1 MDSAV
6 ERAVIGR
13 VSSLHLHPEQPGALM
28 QTVTAFEV
36 VAQTGIRREPRYF
49 GRRSNSTGQ
58 PSLRQVSLIEREQ
71 IARHAQALGLGL
83 DQIPPGA
90 VRANIE
96 TEDVD
101 LVAVLGKR
109 LQVGEA
115 ILLLYEAR
123 IPCAKMDA
131 VCQGLRALMQ
141 QNRQGVLAQ
150 VIQSGNIA
158 AGDSICLAP
167 TS

>member
-13 VSSLHLHPEQPGALM
+13 VSSLHLHPEQPGAII
-28 QTVTAFEV
+28 QNVTSFEV
-36 VAQTGIRREPRYF
+36 VAQTGIRGEPRYF
-49 GRRSNSTGQ
+49 GRRSSSTGQ
-58 PSLRQVSLIEREQ
+58 PSLRQVSLMEREQ
-71 IARHAQALGLGL
+71 IARHAQALGF
-83 DQIPPGA
+83 QIPSGA

-96 TEDVD
+96 SEGVD
-101 LVAVLGKR
+101 LVALLGQR
-109 LQVGEA
+109 VQVGEA

-123 IPCAKMDA
+123 TPCAKMDA

-150 VIQSGNIA
+150 VIQSGNIS
-158 AGDSICLAP
+158 AGDSIRLAP

>member
-6 ERAVIGR
+6 ERAEIGR
-13 VSSLHLHPEQPGALM
+13 VSSLHLHPEQPGTPM
-28 QTVTAFEV
+28 QNVTAFEA
-36 VAQTGIRREPRYF
+36 VAQTGIRAEPRYF
-49 GRRSNSTGQ
+49 GRRSSSTGQ
-58 PSLRQVSLIEREQ
+58 PSLRQVSLMEREQ
-71 IARHAQALGLGL
+71 IARHAQALGF
-83 DQIPPGA
+83 QILPGA

-96 TEDVD
+96 TEGVD
-101 LVAVLGKR
+101 LVGLLGKR

-123 IPCAKMDA
+123 TPCAKMDA

-150 VIQSGNIA
+150 VVQSGNITE
-158 AGDSICLAP
+158 GDTIRLAP
-167 TS
+167 IS